1 PRTVGVNPTLLT
13 PTPRRTWRAAVAS
26 RPLTGAGQM
35 LAPRLV
41 GMNPTMLT
49 PTPRRAWRAASAFA
63 SRPLTGAGQM
73 LAPS

>member
-1 PRTVGVNPTLLT
+1 
-13 PTPRRTWRAAVAS
+13 
-26 RPLTGAGQM
+26 M